1 MVHET
6 TELLRRLEVVINL
19 VLNILLQL
27 ILRLT

>member
-6 TELLRRLEVVINL
+6 TELLRRLEEVINL